1 MRIFP
6 IYAEHS
12 FCLVDWPSYN
22 RGVSLTLLHR
32 HGDHR
37 ERDIDNVC
45 VCWLSFGMLQH
56 TGDPLDDMITP
67 QRTHLSAASAPQM
80 GQLGDASPSLTTTY
94 HPLTTY
100 YRPVYHLFFLQLT
113 ILTSHSC
120 FNHFVQFCLDWDL
133 FAFKSWIWSWCLWS
147 SRKRVE
153 SDHCGNGDCSRAW
166 YFLISHIGYY
176 KGA

>member
-1 MRIFP
+1 MLNFGNLPLILKSIWCAHFAIFHWTHVLP
-6 IYAEHS
+6 CWQR
-12 FCLVDWPSYN
+12 F
-22 RGVSLTLLHR
+22 
-32 HGDHR
+32 
-37 ERDIDNVC
+37 
-45 VCWLSFGMLQH
+45 WLSFGMLQH